1 MEIILSRTCKSL
13 TGSLGR
19 SLGYYI
25 RSARSKDGTV
35 RFYGQRSKHTVP
47 PDGHWRFIV
56 VCAEMARCKLHIADI
71 KIHWNE
77 LYDALYEAYH
87 FAAAD
92 RVGWNGRKAKK
103 IFYNASDILNLKT
116 TFGL

>member
-47 PDGHWRFIV
+47 PDGHWRFIIA
-56 VCAEMARCKLHIADI
+56 CAELAQMSLHISDI
-71 KIHWNE
+71 QLTRTELESALNE
-77 LYDALYEAYH
+77 AHAFIAAQNLRLNCYH
-87 FAAAD
+87 A
-92 RVGWNGRKAKK
+92 R
-103 IFYNASDILNLKT
+103 DILNLKT